1 LTDPEEAEPEPEPE
15 PAPSN
20 PVSVDDAA
28 ITTGSDVPSN
38 GDSSDGRSFPGA
50 RRAWARISHTVRIHR
65 SALEDWPWDWR
76 VTFASLSGLI
86 RGRRDGARENGNA
99 QARQHFL
106 ARARVP
112 SLSRAGTG
120 LDYNGGLSCL
130 RG

>member
-1 LTDPEEAEPEPEPE
+1 MTDPEEAEPEPEPE
-15 PAPSN
+15 LAPN
-20 PVSVDDAA
+20 PVSIDDTA
-28 ITTGSDVPSN
+28 ITSDVPSN
-38 GDSSDGRSFPGA
+38 GDSSDGRPFPGA

-86 RGRRDGARENGNA
+86 RGRRDGARENDNA

-106 ARARVP
+106 TRARVP
-112 SLSRAGTG
+112 SSSRAGNG

-130 RG
+130 WG